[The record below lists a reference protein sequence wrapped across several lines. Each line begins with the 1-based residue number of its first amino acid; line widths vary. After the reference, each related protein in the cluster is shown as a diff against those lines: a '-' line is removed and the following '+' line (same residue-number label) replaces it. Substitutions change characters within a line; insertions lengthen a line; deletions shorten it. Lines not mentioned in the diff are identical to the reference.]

1 MAGCSTV
8 TSTTSLK
15 LSKREAFLRPCGQST
30 SPSPRSVSK
39 SPNSKPRSASRF
51 SKEAREEFGQ
61 PAGERLY
68 EEASSLLR
76 RFENLSSLVRSSIG
90 EVEGLVSLG
99 MPASLS
105 TTMVGP
111 FIEACKA
118 SYPRVT
124 LKFVDGGSEFLREEV
139 ERGQSDLALA
149 YEDEFFPVVLRQP
162 SWSGVAGLRAVDR
175 RLLRGRG
182 RRPEGRAGR
191 QAKP

>member
-1 MAGCSTV
+1 
-8 TSTTSLK
+8 
-15 LSKREAFLRPCGQST
+15 
-30 SPSPRSVSK
+30 
-39 SPNSKPRSASRF
+39 
-51 SKEAREEFGQ
+51 
-61 PAGERLY
+61 
-68 EEASSLLR
+68 
-76 RFENLSSLVRSSIG
+76 
-90 EVEGLVSLG
+90 